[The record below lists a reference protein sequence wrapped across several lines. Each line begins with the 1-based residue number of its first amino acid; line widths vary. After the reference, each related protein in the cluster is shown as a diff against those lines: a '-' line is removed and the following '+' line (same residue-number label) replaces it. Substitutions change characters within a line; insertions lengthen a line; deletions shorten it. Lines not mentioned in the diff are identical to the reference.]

1 MTQTLINNNNFN
13 GKYVTMEDFTNHTV
27 VSEGST
33 PQEAY
38 ELAIKKG
45 YKNPVLIFVPATG
58 MVQIY

>member
-13 GKYVTMEDFTNHTV
+13 GKYVTIEDFANHTV
-27 VSEGST
+27 ISEGST

-38 ELAIKKG
+38 EKAIKKG
-45 YKNPVLIFVPATG
+45 HKNPVIIFVPATG